1 MFNWSGWWFQTFF
14 IFHNIWDNPFH
25 WLYNIFQR
33 GSNHQPVVNQS
44 TSWEII
50 TNSGMAGP
58 RGHDAIRCCLRW
70 GRSSSNTG
78 PGSQLDT
85 SKEKNISKGH
95 YKLVENHGTLINFM
109 ALKCLEYLQFRFET
123 YMDWL
128 WWGWLVTSLVITT
141 SDYVVDVTLLTCLT
155 TWRQPMILD
164 HFGQKPKRP
173 PFSVIRP

>member
-1 MFNWSGWWFQTFF
+1 MVPSGELTY
-14 IFHNIWDNPFH
+14 IAIENGH
-25 WLYNIFQR
+25 R
-33 GSNHQPVVNQS
+33 
-44 TSWEII
+44 
-50 TNSGMAGP
+50 NSGFSHEKWWIVPLQTVSSPEGKSKYIMGNHHKFWDGT

-85 SKEKNISKGH
+85 SKEKNISKGR
-95 YKLVENHGTLINFM
+95 YKLVGNHGTLINFM
-109 ALKCLEYLQFRFET
+109 ALKCLEYLQVRFGT
-123 YMDWL
+123 YMGWL
-128 WWGWLVTSLVITT
+128 WWGWLFTSLVLTT

-164 HFGQKPKRP
+164 HFGRKPKRP